1 MTRCQPLSRAT
12 AVLTAFVLLF
22 LQLWS
27 AAPIQ
32 AALVTSAQAFSQI
45 EADDHRSRLRTLL
58 DRDDVCR
65 QLQQWGVDPAEA
77 QARVD
82 SLDEAELARL
92 ADRLDSL
99 PAGSGAIE
107 VIVIS
112 ALIVFL
118 VLLFTDI
125 AGYTDVFPFVR

>member
-1 MTRCQPLSRAT
+1 MTRCQPLSRAI
-12 AVLTAFVLLF
+12 AVLTALALLF

-32 AALVTSAQAFSQI
+32 AALVTSAQAFSQV
-45 EADDHRSRLRTLL
+45 EADDQRSRLRTLL
-58 DRDDVCR
+58 DRDDICR

-82 SLDEAELARL
+82 SLNEAELARL